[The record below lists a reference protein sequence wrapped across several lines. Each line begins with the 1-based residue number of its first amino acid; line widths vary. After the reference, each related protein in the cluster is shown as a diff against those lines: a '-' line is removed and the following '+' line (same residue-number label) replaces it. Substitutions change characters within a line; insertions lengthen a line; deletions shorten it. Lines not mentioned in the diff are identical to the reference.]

1 MIDIVLFGIIVTIL
15 RELRHYSYVKVTPKD
30 GGRGGFMGRGRGRGG
45 GYGFSPYGGS
55 FHGYGGAYPPPA
67 YPAGGYVDPYPY
79 AYGSYPYG
87 APDYGTGQ
95 AGYFT
100 SGYSGRPSPGKMMR
114 GRGARG
120 RPY

>member
-1 MIDIVLFGIIVTIL
+1 MILLG
-15 RELRHYSYVKVTPKD
+15 LRHDSNVKVTPKD
-30 GGRGGFMGRGRGRGG
+30 GGRGGFMGRGRGRGC

-55 FHGYGGAYPPPA
+55 FPGYGGAYPPPA
-67 YPAGGYVDPYPY
+67 YPAGGYVDPY
-79 AYGSYPYG
+79 AYGSYG
-87 APDYGTGQ
+87 VPDYSTAQ

>member
-1 MIDIVLFGIIVTIL
+1 MADIVSIGTTVMIL
-15 RELRHYSYVKVTPKD
+15 LGLRHNRNVKVTPKD
-30 GGRGGFMGRGRGRGG
+30 GGRGGFMGRGRVGG
-45 GYGFSPYGGS
+45 EGYGFGPYGGS
-55 FHGYGGAYPPPA
+55 FPGYGVAYPPPP
-67 YPAGGYVDPYPY
+67 YPAGGYADPY

-87 APDYGTGQ
+87 AQDYGTAQ